1 MFAFSLTLSWLLDH
15 VWLLVDWLLVGR
27 LRLLMEGLH
36 CSSLGKCIAFSGFS
50 YGHRLV
56 LAKLL
61 DVLSDGIDIFH
72 VLGLGLARLVAS
84 LPHSPDLG
92 INILMMI

>member
-15 VWLLVDWLLVGR
+15 VWLLVDWLLVSR
-27 LRLLMEGLH
+27 LKLIMEGLH

-50 YGHRLV
+50 NGHRLV

-61 DVLSDGIDIFH
+61 DVLG
-72 VLGLGLARLVAS
+72 G
-84 LPHSPDLG
+84 G
-92 INILMMI
+92 INIF

>member
-1 MFAFSLTLSWLLDH
+1 MFISSLTLSWLLDH
-15 VWLLVDWLLVGR
+15 VWLLVEGLLVGR

-50 YGHRLV
+50 NGHRLV

-61 DVLSDGIDIFH
+61 DVLGGGIDVF
-72 VLGLGLARLVAS
+72 R
-84 LPHSPDLG
+84 
-92 INILMMI
+92 IL

>member
-50 YGHRLV
+50 NGHRLV

-61 DVLSDGIDIFH
+61 DVLGGGID
-72 VLGLGLARLVAS
+72 VLRVVRLARLVAN
-84 LPHSPDLG
+84 LPQSPDLG
-92 INILMMI
+92 KKILMMI